1 MIGSRLYLFSLV
13 WVYKLTST
21 IVMDSVRQKLVY
33 KNVTNSRLAL
43 VANTAENPY
52 LVELC
57 SRYGVPIEDTK
68 IPPKDAASSR
78 LILETSVLNLS
89 EFETNI

>member
-1 MIGSRLYLFSLV
+1 
-13 WVYKLTST
+13 
-21 IVMDSVRQKLVY
+21 MDSVRQKLVY

-43 VANTAENPY
+43 VANTAANPY
-52 LVELC
+52 LVELL

-78 LILETSVLNLS
+78 LILEVSVLNLS
-89 EFETNI
+89 EF